1 MERALKAGGLTI
13 GVVGLLVLVAIAAR
27 GTHPGTNGDVA
38 TRAVPA
44 SVQDAFIT
52 LFVVVYAA
60 AIVAI
65 IVGLHRYPNRFREPP
80 SRWLLN
86 FALIVV
92 LMLVVTAVGYYAIG
106 HAYNRSQREQPQG
119 ATVGRT
125 TPNGGFRSR
134 AVPARE
140 AQFQWP
146 LALAIGGL
154 FALGGIWFYVRRRG
168 ELTPSGKSS
177 LEADLVA
184 AIETTID
191 DLRNERDARKAV
203 IASYALM
210 EHTLTVHG
218 LPRHRAETPLE
229 YLGRILRALNV
240 REAAVAKLT
249 SLFEY
254 AKFSR
259 HEIDAAMKEEAIAA
273 LVVVRDDLQRE
284 EAVAA

>member
-1 MERALKAGGLTI
+1 MERALKAGGLAI
-13 GVVGLLVLVAIAAR
+13 GVIGLLVLVAIAAR

-38 TRAVPA
+38 TRAVPN
-44 SVQDAFIT
+44 SVQDAFVT
-52 LFVVVYAA
+52 LLAVTYLLVII
-60 AIVAI
+60 AIVL
-65 IVGLHRYPNRFREPP
+65 GLFRYKHRWHERKSN
-80 SRWLLN
+80 WLLN
-86 FALIVV
+86 FGLIVV
-92 LMLVVTAVGYYAIG
+92 LMLVATAAGYYAIG
-106 HAYNRSQREQPQG
+106 HAYDRSHRVQPQG
-119 ATVGRT
+119 AAVGRT
-125 TPNGGFRSR
+125 TPNGGSRLRSL
-134 AVPARE
+134 PARE

-146 LALAIGGL
+146 LALGVAGL
-154 FALGGIWFYVRRRG
+154 ILLGGVWVYARRRR
-168 ELTPSGKSS
+168 ELAPRAERS

-203 IASYALM
+203 IAAYALM
-210 EHTLTVHG
+210 EQTLTAHG

-240 REAAVAKLT
+240 REAAVATLT

-259 HEIDAAMKEEAIAA
+259 HDIDAAMKDEAIGA
-273 LVVVRDDLQRE
+273 LVAVRDDLRRE

>member
-1 MERALKAGGLTI
+1 MTRRVRAGGLTI
-13 GVVGLLVLVAIAAR
+13 AVVGLLVLVAIAAR

-38 TRAVPA
+38 TRAVPN

-52 LFVVVYAA
+52 LLVIVYAV

-65 IVGLHRYPNRFREPP
+65 IVGLHRYPNRFHEPP

-86 FALIVV
+86 FALILV
-92 LMLVVTAVGYYAIG
+92 LMLVASAAGYYAIG
-106 HAYNRSQREQPQG
+106 HGYGRSHREQPQG
-119 ATVGRT
+119 AAVGRT

-146 LALAIGGL
+146 LALGIGGL
-154 FALGGIWFYVRRRG
+154 IVLGGIWIYVRRRRD
-168 ELTPSGKSS
+168 LVPSGKTS

-191 DLRNERDARKAV
+191 DLRNERDPRRAV
-203 IASYALM
+203 IAAYALM

-240 REAAVAKLT
+240 REAAVATLT

-259 HEIDAAMKEEAIAA
+259 HDIDAAMKEEAIDA
-273 LVVVRDDLQRE
+273 LVAVRDDLQRE